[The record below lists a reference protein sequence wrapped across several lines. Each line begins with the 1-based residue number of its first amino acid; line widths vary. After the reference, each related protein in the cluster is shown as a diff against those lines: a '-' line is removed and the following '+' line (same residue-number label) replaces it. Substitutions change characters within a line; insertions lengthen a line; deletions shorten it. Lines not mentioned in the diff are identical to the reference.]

1 MKLILIHLAVL
12 LAAASAE
19 SQGGYHLP
27 TPSGG
32 VGSLGPSTGSSVG
45 SGGIVGGS
53 TGGVGGVHVGVGG
66 GHVGVGGSTGGVG
79 GVHVGVGGGHVGVGG
94 SVGIGG
100 GLGGPC
106 SDGLVRDALGRCV
119 QPEVSR
125 EVFVYQAP
133 HQDTS
138 VGPTP
143 EVPRPKVN
151 YNIVFVRTPER
162 PAGSRP
168 IVVPP
173 PQQKTIVYVLSK
185 KGSTSGPEIIEVPAA
200 PGQSPEVYY
209 VSYDEGENPQLPGG
223 ISLQE
228 ALASAATL
236 QGTDLGF
243 GGATGL
249 GSGVGH
255 GVGVGGGVVGTG
267 LGGVS
272 GGGVI
277 GTGLGGG
284 AVSGGGVI
292 GTGLGGGAGT
302 VVSGGGAFIADDP
315 PTPSGVYG
323 TP

>member
-1 MKLILIHLAVL
+1 MKLALIHLSVL

-19 SQGGYHLP
+19 SQGGYHIP
-27 TPSGG
+27 TPTGG
-32 VGSLGPSTGSSVG
+32 GGLLGPSTGSSVG
-45 SGGIVGGS
+45 SGGFIGGS
-53 TGGVGGVHVGVGG
+53 SGGVGGVSIGIGG
-66 GHVGVGGSTGGVG
+66 GHVS
-79 GVHVGVGGGHVGVGG
+79 VGG

-133 HQDTS
+133 HQDIS

-143 EVPRPKVN
+143 EAPRPKVN

-173 PQQKTIVYVLSK
+173 PEQKTLVYVLSK
-185 KGSTSGPEIIEVPAA
+185 KGSAGGQEVIEVPAPA
-200 PGQSPEVYY
+200 GQSPDVYY
-209 VSYDEGENPQLPGG
+209 VSYNEGENPQLPGG

-228 ALASAATL
+228 ALSSAATL
-236 QGTDLGF
+236 QGTDLG

-255 GVGVGGGVVGTG
+255 GVGVGAVSGGGVTGIG

-272 GGGVI
+272 
-277 GTGLGGG
+277 GGG

-292 GTGLGGGAGT
+292 GTGLGGGVGG
-302 VVSGGGAFIADDP
+302 VVTGGGSFTVGSVS
-315 PTPSGVYG
+315 TPSATYG